1 MSRVPSGP
9 DQEPFRQYARVVK
22 TNTSVSKHQLFHSF
36 SAAVTPSPC
45 LRPPSCCLSL
55 LSLSLSCRTQRPTTP
70 LMSCVNWVGPS
81 MCGRWPR
88 PRLRLAHSLPYTLA
102 WVGVT
107 ALLSA
112 QSGSCLQRNIKCQ
125 LALQSMQQFCARS
138 QSKEKEEEKQA
149 VKRRR
154 VCGLK

>member
-45 LRPPSCCLSL
+45 LRPPFLG

-88 PRLRLAHSLPYTLA
+88 LRPPSHSVWPTAFLTLWREWA
-102 WVGVT
+102 WPPFWVLKV
-107 ALLSA
+107 AAAFSA
-112 QSGSCLQRNIKCQ
+112 TSSASWRCKVCNNFVHEAK
-125 LALQSMQQFCARS
+125 
-138 QSKEKEEEKQA
+138 
-149 VKRRR
+149 VKKKRKKNRQWK
-154 VCGLK
+154 GEGYAE